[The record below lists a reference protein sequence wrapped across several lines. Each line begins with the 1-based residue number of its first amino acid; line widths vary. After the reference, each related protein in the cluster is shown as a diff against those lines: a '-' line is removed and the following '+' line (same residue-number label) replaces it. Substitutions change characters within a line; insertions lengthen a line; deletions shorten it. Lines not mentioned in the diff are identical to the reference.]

1 MVKNTIERYVAC
13 QAVGRAN
20 APEPIATTSMP
31 KHPWKVL
38 HVDFYRPLSSNDYLH
53 TTSIP
58 KHPWKV
64 LHVDFYRPLPSN
76 NYLLVVIDRYS
87 GFPEVEVFS
96 STKASIVIP
105 KLDKIFVVHGI
116 PQILKSHNGPPF
128 NGDDYNRYLR
138 TLGIKPEFSIRLWPQ
153 GNAQVERF
161 MQPLGKAL
169 KTAKIE
175 GRPWKQ
181 ELNRFLLQYR
191 TTPHCT
197 TSVPPAELLF
207 NRTVKGKLPVLQ
219 RKNIVNRHKEA
230 RENEDKRQKYN
241 KRYANERRN
250 AKESEIGVGDHVL
263 VKSTKSKQIDTE
275 F

>member
-1 MVKNTIERYVAC
+1 MVNSTIERCVAC

-20 APEPIATTSMP
+20 APEPIPTTSMP
-31 KHPWKVL
+31 KRPWNVL
-38 HVDFYRPLSSNDYLH
+38 HVDFYGPLPSNDYL
-53 TTSIP
+53 
-58 KHPWKV
+58 
-64 LHVDFYRPLPSN
+64 
-76 NYLLVVIDRYS
+76 LLVIDRYS
-87 GFPEVEVFS
+87 RFPEVEVVR
-96 STKASIVIP
+96 STKASVVIP
-105 KLDKIFVVHGI
+105 KLDKIFAVHEI
-116 PQILKSHNGPPF
+116 PDILKSDNGPPF
-128 NGDDYNRYLR
+128 NVDDYKQYLR
-138 TLGIKPEFSIRLWPQ
+138 TLGFKPEFSAPLWPQ

-207 NRTVKGKLPVLQ
+207 NRQVQGKLPILQ

-230 RENEDKRQKYN
+230 RENEDIRQKYN
-241 KRYANERRN
+241 KRCANERRN
-250 AKESEIGVGDHVL
+250 ARESGIRVGDHVL
-263 VKSTKSKQIDTE
+263 VKQPRANKLTPN
-275 F
+275 FN